1 MITQEEK
8 LAALGKTLLTLKQE
22 KKLAQAV
29 ALIDSELPAE
39 ALTSLAMLKKAEFLH
54 DFNETARAYA
64 LYETL
69 IAQNND
75 EARYEYARRLY
86 NTGLAKDAQLILK

>member
-39 ALTSLAMLKKAEFLH
+39 ALTSLAMLKKQNFFMISMKRRVH
-54 DFNETARAYA
+54 
-64 LYETL
+64 TL
-69 IAQNND
+69 STK
-75 EARYEYARRLY
+75 R
-86 NTGLAKDAQLILK
+86 